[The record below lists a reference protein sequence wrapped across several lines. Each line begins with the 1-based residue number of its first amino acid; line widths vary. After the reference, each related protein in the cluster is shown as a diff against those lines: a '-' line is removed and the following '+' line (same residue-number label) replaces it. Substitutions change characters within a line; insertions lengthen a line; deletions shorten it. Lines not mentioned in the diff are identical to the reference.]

1 MLQLSDPWV
10 CSPLCTELRI
20 FISLGRVGCTLSF
33 ENEIFP
39 VAAGKWW
46 VECNGLLLLK
56 CYWIAAIFIF
66 SSARSQLYQTLTCQT
81 SRKLKQQSDNQNGC
95 SKAHHL
101 DRYLNV
107 VDFTIFKEQLQRK
120 KPSLGRD
127 FTTMHHRSIPARG
140 SIHFICNKRP
150 YPPNIFFCSAQ
161 LCISADWWPYHV
173 PLIKSLLLWW
183 SQPFTSKG
191 RQCCFEWPVV
201 EWKQYQQV
209 TNRWP
214 PYLMRTVQGRNLWLT
229 TKNFQKKKIEI
240 PLWMFRLKC
249 FMLNRHNIVLSK
261 TNMGFFVRVYPK

>member
-10 CSPLCTELRI
+10 CPPLCTELRI
-20 FISLGRVGCTLSF
+20 FISLGRVGYTLSF

-120 KPSLGRD
+120 KPSLGWG

-173 PLIKSLLLWW
+173 PLKACYHGDHSRLQAKGDSVVSNDLSL
-183 SQPFTSKG
+183 SENNIS
-191 RQCCFEWPVV
+191 
-201 EWKQYQQV
+201 
-209 TNRWP
+209 
-214 PYLMRTVQGRNLWLT
+214 
-229 TKNFQKKKIEI
+229 
-240 PLWMFRLKC
+240 RLQTGD
-249 FMLNRHNIVLSK
+249 RPI
-261 TNMGFFVRVYPK
+261 